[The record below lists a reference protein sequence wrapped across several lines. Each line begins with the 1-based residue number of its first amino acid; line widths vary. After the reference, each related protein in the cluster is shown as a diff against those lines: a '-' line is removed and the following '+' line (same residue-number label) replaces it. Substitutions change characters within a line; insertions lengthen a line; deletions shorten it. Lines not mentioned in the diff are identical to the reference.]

1 MKIIAAGGTMGE
13 ATDLISTV
21 EYFNPYAVE
30 NRCDN
35 RNDYPRNVT
44 HVCGDKEL
52 FCGGYD
58 NILTGQCYRLEGT
71 KWTQR
76 ANLINPRSSGS
87 CMYLSN
93 SSFWIVGGQGGYSSS
108 EMIMDV
114 ETGNVQHSSQLPGK
128 SFLHCMAR
136 INQTHLF
143 VAGNFYQSGENG
155 GAYIV
160 DTSNDL
166 FNFHV
171 IPDTNIHRYNAAC
184 GSFKDKDG
192 NTFLIAAGGENA
204 SGNSPSTTTELYSV
218 NEEIWID
225 GPYLPRGFKR
235 GGYISDEDHP
245 LILLGGYN
253 EMSSA
258 MNDVIEYNLES
269 NAFEQ
274 LPGKLETPRVN
285 FAASVIYTDE
295 DC

>member
-1 MKIIAAGGTMGE
+1 MAVGGTMGE
-13 ATDLISTV
+13 TNALMSTV
-21 EYFNPYAVE
+21 DYFNPYAVQNDCE
-30 NRCDN
+30 K
-35 RNDYPRNVT
+35 RNNYPRNVT
-44 HVCGDKEL
+44 HACGDKEM

-58 NILTGQCYRLEGT
+58 NIITGECYRLDRTHWT
-71 KWTQR
+71 KK
-76 ANLINPRSSGS
+76 ANLINPRSSCS
-87 CMYLSN
+87 CVYLSN

-108 EMIMDV
+108 EMILDV

-136 INQTHLF
+136 INRSHLF
-143 VAGNFYQSGENG
+143 VAANFYQSGEYG

-160 DTSNDL
+160 DTSNDH
-166 FNFHV
+166 FEFYI
-171 IPDTNIHRYNAAC
+171 IPDTNMHRYNAAC
-184 GSFKDKDG
+184 GSFKDKDE
-192 NTFLIAAGGENA
+192 NIFLIVAGGENA
-204 SGNSPSTTTELYSV
+204 SGNVPSTTTELYSV
-218 NEEIWID
+218 KEKIWID

-253 EMSSA
+253 EMEVA
-258 MNDVIEYNLES
+258 MHNVIEYNIES

-285 FAASVIYTDE
+285 FAASVIYTDD